1 MTYLTFFTPPSCFD
15 ETDKK
20 SSSSG
25 QTFLTLVSR
34 FRRRNKTFSVT
45 VSVCGQLSFV
55 MTFFNEPLLKQGL
68 LCPGSVA
75 EWAAVARRTGLGK
88 SSLS

>member
-20 SSSSG
+20 IFVVWSNLSHPK
-25 QTFLTLVSR
+25 SR
-34 FRRRNKTFSVT
+34 ERRNKTFSDK

>member
-34 FRRRNKTFSVT
+34 FKGRKETF
-45 VSVCGQLSFV
+45 SVCGQLSFV